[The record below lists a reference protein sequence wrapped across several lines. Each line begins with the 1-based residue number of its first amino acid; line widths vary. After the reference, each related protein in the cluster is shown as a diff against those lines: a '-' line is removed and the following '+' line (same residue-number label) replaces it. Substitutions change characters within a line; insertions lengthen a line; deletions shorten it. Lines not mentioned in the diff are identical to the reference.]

1 MNFIQSIKGR
11 FGKGNSIN
19 HAAQSGGYGSNPFFN
34 QSSLASLFG
43 KFWGT
48 NIDYASEVG
57 DLTTNRLIMSAV
69 NFLGRTLPEAAL
81 EVVQMKSDGT
91 NKVMFDHPLA
101 RLFKRPNKFMA
112 GDLLWKS
119 AGLSW
124 IISGNVYFY
133 KVRNKLGEVIELWY
147 LPHFSIEPR
156 WSGNS
161 FIDYYAYSV
170 DGQEFHLKPEDVI
183 HLRNGI
189 DPHNTRMGL
198 SDIASALREIYTDN
212 EAANFSALLMK
223 NSGVPPFALIPKTDI
238 TGLKQ
243 DDVARLQN
251 SFMRK
256 ISGDERGKPAV
267 STRAFDIVKTGFSP
281 DELNLSKLRRLPEE
295 TIASLTGIPA
305 VVLQF
310 GAGLERSTYSNYA
323 EAREAAYE
331 SVIVPLWRYIAA
343 ELSAQLLTD
352 YDGAEKLDVNFNTS
366 NVRVLQDDENKL
378 YIRIGTAYRNG
389 FIMRSEARSK
399 TGFVAAPEDE
409 VYFVEPKKTENDKAQ
424 KTNNEQINA

>member
-1 MNFIQSIKGR
+1 MNSIWQSIKAKTG
-11 FGKGNSIN
+11 FGNSLA
-19 HAAQSGGYGSNPFFN
+19 HPAQSNGYGSNPYYN
-34 QSSLASLFG
+34 QFSGLNIFG
-43 KFWGT
+43 HFANT
-48 NIDYASEVG
+48 SVDYKSETG
-57 DLTTNRLIMSAV
+57 DLTQNRLIMAAV
-69 NFLGRTLPEAAL
+69 NFMGRTLPEAAL
-81 EVVQMKSDGT
+81 EVVQMKPDGT
-91 NKVMFDHPLA
+91 NKVVFNHPLA
-101 RLFKRPNKFMA
+101 KLFARPNKFMA

-119 AGLSW
+119 LGLSW

-147 LPHFSIEPR
+147 LPHFAVEPR
-156 WSGNS
+156 WSGNN
-161 FIDYYAYSV
+161 FIDYYAYSA
-170 DGQEFHLKPEDVI
+170 DGREYQLKPSDVI

-223 NSGVPPFALIPKTDI
+223 NSGVPPFALVPKADI

-251 SFMRK
+251 AFQRK

-281 DELNLSKLRRLPEE
+281 EELDLSALRRLPEE
-295 TIASLTGIPA
+295 TIASLIGIPA
-305 VVLQF
+305 IVLQF

-343 ELSAQLLTD
+343 ELSAQLLPD
-352 YDGAEKLDVNFNTS
+352 YEKSERLEVYFNTS
-366 NVRVLQDDENKL
+366 KVRVLQDDENKL
-378 YIRIGTAYRNG
+378 YIRVGTAYRNG
-389 FIMRSEARSK
+389 FIRRSEARSK
-399 TGFVAAPEDE
+399 TGYPVEADDE
-409 VYFVEPKKTENDKAQ
+409 VYFVEPKKEIKIDN
-424 KTNNEQINA
+424 